1 MRSALGMKVRARRQ
15 PEEAEIIIIPMID
28 TMMFLLMFFIVAS
41 LALAVQNGLPVK
53 LPKAGTG
60 EKHSAQNLT
69 ITIGQA
75 GEMHLNTKPIT
86 LDTEAAELKTLNV
99 TDGTLI
105 IINADARVAHG
116 TVVSVMDNARKA
128 GAATFAFAT
137 GAKS

>member
-1 MRSALGMKVRARRQ
+1 MRSTRGMKVRARRE

-60 EKHSAQNLT
+60 EKHSAQNITLT
-69 ITIGQA
+69 LGATGDL
-75 GEMHLNTKPIT
+75 HLNTRPIT
-86 LDTEAAELKTLNV
+86 LDQETAALKTLNI

-105 IINADARVAHG
+105 IINADSQVSHG
-116 TVVSVMDNARKA
+116 AVVSVMDNARKA
-128 GAATFAFAT
+128 GGATFAFAT
-137 GAKS
+137 RS